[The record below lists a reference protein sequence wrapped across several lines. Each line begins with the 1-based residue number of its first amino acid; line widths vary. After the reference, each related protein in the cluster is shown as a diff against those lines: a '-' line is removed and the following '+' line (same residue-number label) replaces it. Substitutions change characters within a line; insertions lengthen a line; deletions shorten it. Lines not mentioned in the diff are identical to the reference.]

1 MSKYFAN
8 GSLQVSKYIHFITRD
23 YILVLRNH
31 FHFELGSSIFK
42 NIFLIDN
49 LLPTMSRHAL
59 SCLQNRR
66 NFLRLI
72 GERRQAFGEP
82 EAQVTR
88 EGGAQEK

>member
-1 MSKYFAN
+1 
-8 GSLQVSKYIHFITRD
+8 
-23 YILVLRNH
+23 
-31 FHFELGSSIFK
+31 
-42 NIFLIDN
+42 
-49 LLPTMSRHAL
+49 MSRHAL

>member
-1 MSKYFAN
+1 
-8 GSLQVSKYIHFITRD
+8 
-23 YILVLRNH
+23 
-31 FHFELGSSIFK
+31 
-42 NIFLIDN
+42 
-49 LLPTMSRHAL
+49 MSRHAL

-88 EGGAQEK
+88 EGGAQENNYFPHFRCSYHIDQ

>member
-1 MSKYFAN
+1 
-8 GSLQVSKYIHFITRD
+8 
-23 YILVLRNH
+23 
-31 FHFELGSSIFK
+31 
-42 NIFLIDN
+42 
-49 LLPTMSRHAL
+49 MSRHAL

-88 EGGAQEK
+88 EGGARSARKITTSHTSTVPITLINEYHAIIECLSTKA